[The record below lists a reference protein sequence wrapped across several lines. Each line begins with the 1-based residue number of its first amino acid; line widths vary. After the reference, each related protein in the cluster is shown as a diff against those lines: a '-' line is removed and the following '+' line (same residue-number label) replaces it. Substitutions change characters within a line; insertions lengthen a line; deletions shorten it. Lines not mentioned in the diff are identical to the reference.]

1 MLSREWLRLILDTA
15 AVNGW
20 SEPVAVSAA
29 VAASGSY
36 FCIQPM
42 QDSFVQTSE
51 FALRI
56 PILCICCSFRMFT
69 ISRERERGWQTDLE
83 ELLHVVVASPELA
96 DLGLAF
102 RHQRLEPLLVPPVDC
117 TRSELF

>member
-1 MLSREWLRLILDTA
+1 VTPLDPGHGGGKRLVRTGSSFGGGGGVWIILLHPTNAGFIRSDIRICT
-15 AVNGW
+15 V
-20 SEPVAVSAA
+20 
-29 VAASGSY
+29 Y
-36 FCIQPM
+36 TYTLYLLFIQNVYN
-42 QDSFVQTSE
+42 QQ
-51 FALRI
+51 
-56 PILCICCSFRMFT
+56 
-69 ISRERERGWQTDLE
+69 RERERGWQTDLE